1 MSDKYKYDVFLSYS
15 SRDEAWAEKFYDDLT
30 LIGYRVFFD
39 RRNLDIGTEWR
50 TDLLRDLEASR
61 NLIQLW
67 TANASLS
74 RWVTEEI
81 ARFDTLARADAGRK
95 IIPISLDG
103 GDPHYAHIQ
112 GIKLLSGYYLVNKKD
127 LGVLSVDRR
136 VWGRVIDQ
144 LDQTLGRYKKRPYM
158 FQVILASTQER
169 MAAIDMDHR
178 PADAAADF
186 GTILRNLK
194 MNHRHILGHYGQER
208 GDWVPFACGRT
219 ITSILDDIRESLIGQ
234 GAPPFRWAS
243 AGNQLWNIGSPN
255 FPKTVRTLKEQ
266 PCVIVVDAL
275 SLYDRQV
282 YDLNIRLQECVANEY
297 ATIMI
302 LPPFGARRRDRLRGA
317 LEVLAA
323 EFYSSCYSAIF
334 ETDFAPKSSSALLP
348 ADDLDIQRLLTT
360 AVRTSKQSNR
370 NWATSLS
377 SEPSV

>member
-15 SRDEAWAEKFYDDLT
+15 SLDEAWAEKFYDDLT
-30 LIGYRVFFD
+30 LIGYKVFFD
-39 RRNLDIGTEWR
+39 RRNLEIGTEWR
-50 TDLLRDLEASR
+50 TELLRDLEASR

-74 RWVTEEI
+74 RWVTDEI
-81 ARFDTLARADAGRK
+81 ARFDTLARADAERK

-103 GDPHYAHIQ
+103 GDPQYARIQ
-112 GIKLLSGYYLVNKKD
+112 GIQLLGKYYLAKEEG
-127 LGVLSVDRR
+127 LGVPSVDRR

-178 PADAAADF
+178 PAYAAADF

-194 MNHRHILGHYGQER
+194 MNHRHILSHYGQER

-234 GAPPFRWAS
+234 GAPPFRWAA
-243 AGNQLWNIGSPN
+243 AGNQLWNKDGSNHPN
-255 FPKTVRTLKEQ
+255 FLKILKTLKEQ

-275 SLYDRQV
+275 SLYDQQV
-282 YDLNIRLQECVANEY
+282 YDLNIRLQECVSNEY

-323 EFYSSCYSAIF
+323 DFYNTCYSAIF
-334 ETDFAPKSSSALLP
+334 ETDFAPESSPPCCPPTIWICSA
-348 ADDLDIQRLLTT
+348 
-360 AVRTSKQSNR
+360 
-370 NWATSLS
+370 
-377 SEPSV
+377 

>member
-158 FQVILASTQER
+158 FQVSWPRRRSGWLRSIWITGPR
-169 MAAIDMDHR
+169 MPR
-178 PADAAADF
+178 
-186 GTILRNLK
+186 R
-194 MNHRHILGHYGQER
+194 ILGRY
-208 GDWVPFACGRT
+208 C
-219 ITSILDDIRESLIGQ
+219 
-234 GAPPFRWAS
+234 
-243 AGNQLWNIGSPN
+243 
-255 FPKTVRTLKEQ
+255 
-266 PCVIVVDAL
+266 
-275 SLYDRQV
+275 
-282 YDLNIRLQECVANEY
+282 
-297 ATIMI
+297 
-302 LPPFGARRRDRLRGA
+302 
-317 LEVLAA
+317 
-323 EFYSSCYSAIF
+323 AI
-334 ETDFAPKSSSALLP
+334 
-348 ADDLDIQRLLTT
+348 
-360 AVRTSKQSNR
+360 
-370 NWATSLS
+370 
-377 SEPSV
+377 